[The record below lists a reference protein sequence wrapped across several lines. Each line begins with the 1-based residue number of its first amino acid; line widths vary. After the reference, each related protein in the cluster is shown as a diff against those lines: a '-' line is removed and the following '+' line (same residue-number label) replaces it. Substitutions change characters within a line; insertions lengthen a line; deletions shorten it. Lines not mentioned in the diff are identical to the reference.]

1 MPPLFLVTSSA
12 PLQQHTTS
20 IRYTSA
26 HTLLKIDK
34 RHIHP
39 KTSMP
44 LSLPP
49 PHYEAAQ
56 SCLLSLATD
65 NLKQC
70 AVSQGIEQLLSHS
83 VPQAMTFKDL
93 TLEAIS
99 KQPMYSIF
107 FESALQVYYR
117 QRRNEPLSSKERVD
131 VTRNINFVLHDG
143 TMLQQMTSVTIY
155 FLMADMEQ
163 SFVCD
168 FFMDKG
174 KTVHSLQL
182 CLAGEI

>member
-1 MPPLFLVTSSA
+1 
-12 PLQQHTTS
+12 
-20 IRYTSA
+20 
-26 HTLLKIDK
+26 
-34 RHIHP
+34 
-39 KTSMP
+39 MP

-49 PHYEAAQ
+49 PHYEAVQ
-56 SCLLSLATD
+56 CCLLNLVTD

-70 AVSQGIEQLLSHS
+70 AASKGIEQLLSHS
-83 VPQAMTFKDL
+83 MPQAMTFKDL
-93 TLEAIS
+93 TLEDIS
-99 KQPMYSIF
+99 KQPMYSLF

-117 QRRNEPLSSKERVD
+117 QRRNETLSNKERVD

-143 TMLQQMTSVTIY
+143 TMLEQMTSVTIY

-174 KTVHSLQL
+174 KTVHSIQL